1 MTVKTDILQR
11 RKENKWRLVEV
22 KSTADLKNQHLDD
35 MGIVNVTPDSF
46 SDGGRFIELPAAL
59 EHARRL
65 IDEGADIIDIGGEST
80 RPGSAAIP
88 ESEEIARVV
97 PVLEALRKSG
107 VVLSVDTSKPGVMR
121 AALDAGAAIVNDVC
135 ALQAPGAL
143 DAVAASDC
151 GVVLMHM
158 QGSPRTMQLNPHYT
172 DVVGEVRDFLRER
185 IAAATARG
193 VAAVRIVVD
202 PGFGFG
208 KTVEHNFELLGQ
220 LAALTKLGVPVL
232 AGVSRKGMLGA
243 VTGRAVGDRIAAS
256 VAAVVI
262 AVERGARIVRA
273 HDVAATRDALRVW
286 AAIRKE
292 ES

>member
-1 MTVKTDILQR
+1 MDTGLTRAPIAGWSVTGRVLALERPLI
-11 RKENKWRLVEV
+11 
-22 KSTADLKNQHLDD
+22 

-46 SDGGRFIELPAAL
+46 SDGGRFLEPSAAL

-65 IDEGADIIDIGGEST
+65 IDEGADILDIGGEST

-97 PVLEALRKSG
+97 PVLEALRTSG

-158 QGSPRTMQLNPHYT
+158 QGSPRTMQLDPHYN

-243 VTGRAVGDRIAAS
+243 VTGRAVSDRIAAS
-256 VAAVVI
+256 VAAAVI

-273 HDVAATRDALRVW
+273 HDVAATRDALLVW
-286 AAIRKE
+286 AATRKG

>member
-1 MTVKTDILQR
+1 MDTGPTPAHIVGWSVAGRVL
-11 RKENKWRLVEV
+11 
-22 KSTADLKNQHLDD
+22 ALDRPLI

-88 ESEEIARVV
+88 ESDEIARVV
-97 PVLEALRKSG
+97 PVLEALRTSD

-121 AALDAGAAIVNDVC
+121 AALGAGAAIVNDVC

-158 QGSPRTMQLNPHYT
+158 QGLPRTMQLNPQYT
-172 DVVGEVRDFLRER
+172 DVVGEVREFLRER

-193 VAAVRIVVD
+193 VAAARIVVD

-208 KTVEHNFELLGQ
+208 KTVEHNFALLGQ
-220 LAALTKLGVPVL
+220 LAALATLGVPVL

-256 VAAVVI
+256 VAAALI

-286 AAIRKE
+286 AGTRKGE
-292 ES
+292 T

>member
-1 MTVKTDILQR
+1 MDTGLTRAPIAGWSMTGRVLALERPLI
-11 RKENKWRLVEV
+11 
-22 KSTADLKNQHLDD
+22 

-46 SDGGRFIELPAAL
+46 SDGGRFLEPSAAL

-65 IDEGADIIDIGGEST
+65 IDEGADILDIGGEST

-97 PVLEALRKSG
+97 PVLEALRTSG

-158 QGSPRTMQLNPHYT
+158 QGSPRTMQLDPHYN

-220 LAALTKLGVPVL
+220 LAALTMLGVPVL

-243 VTGRAVGDRIAAS
+243 VTGRAVSDRIAAS
-256 VAAVVI
+256 VAAAVI

-273 HDVAATRDALRVW
+273 HDVAATRDALLVW
-286 AAIRKE
+286 AATRKG

>member
-1 MTVKTDILQR
+1 MDTGLTRAPIAGWSMTGRVLALERPLI
-11 RKENKWRLVEV
+11 
-22 KSTADLKNQHLDD
+22 

-46 SDGGRFIELPAAL
+46 SDGGRFLEPSAAL

-65 IDEGADIIDIGGEST
+65 IDEGADILDIGGEST

-97 PVLEALRKSG
+97 PVLEALRTSG

-193 VAAVRIVVD
+193 VAAARIVVD

-208 KTVEHNFELLGQ
+208 KTVEHNFALLGQ
-220 LAALTKLGVPVL
+220 LAALAKLGVPIL

-243 VTGRAVGDRIAAS
+243 VTGRAVGDRTAAS
-256 VAAVVI
+256 VAATVV
-262 AVERGARIVRA
+262 AVERGARIVRV

-286 AAIRKE
+286 AATRKG

>member
-1 MTVKTDILQR
+1 MDTGLTRAPIAGWSVTGRVL
-11 RKENKWRLVEV
+11 
-22 KSTADLKNQHLDD
+22 ALDRPLI

-46 SDGGRFIELPAAL
+46 SDGGRFLEPSAAL

-65 IDEGADIIDIGGEST
+65 IDEGADILDIGGEST
-80 RPGSAAIP
+80 RPGSAAIS
-88 ESEEIARVV
+88 ESDEIARVV

-185 IAAATARG
+185 IAAAAARG
-193 VAAVRIVVD
+193 VAAARIVVD

-256 VAAVVI
+256 VAAAVI

-292 ES
+292 QS

>member
-1 MTVKTDILQR
+1 MDTGLTRAHI
-11 RKENKWRLVEV
+11 
-22 KSTADLKNQHLDD
+22 ADWSVTGRVLSLDRPLI

-46 SDGGRFIELPAAL
+46 SDGGRFLEPSAAL

-65 IDEGADIIDIGGEST
+65 IDEGADILDIGGEST

-97 PVLEALRKSG
+97 PVLEALRTSG

-193 VAAVRIVVD
+193 VAASRIVVD

-208 KTVEHNFELLGQ
+208 KTVEHNFSLLGRLGD
-220 LAALTKLGVPVL
+220 LATLGAPIL
-232 AGVSRKGMLGA
+232 AGASRKGMLGA
-243 VTGRAVGDRIAAS
+243 VTGRAVGDRTAAS
-256 VAAVVI
+256 VAAAVI

-273 HDVAATRDALRVW
+273 HDVAATRDALRIW
-286 AAIRKE
+286 AATLKE
-292 ES
+292 QS

>member
-1 MTVKTDILQR
+1 MDTGLTRAPIAGWSMTGRVLALERPLI
-11 RKENKWRLVEV
+11 
-22 KSTADLKNQHLDD
+22 

-46 SDGGRFIELPAAL
+46 SDGGRFLEPSAAL

-65 IDEGADIIDIGGEST
+65 IDEGADILDIGGEST

-97 PVLEALRKSG
+97 PVLEALRTSG

-208 KTVEHNFELLGQ
+208 KTVEHNFELLGRAGGADQ
-220 LAALTKLGVPVL
+220 ARRADPRRRLAQGN
-232 AGVSRKGMLGA
+232 AGRSHRPGSRRPNGGFGRGDGRR
-243 VTGRAVGDRIAAS
+243 GRA
-256 VAAVVI
+256 
-262 AVERGARIVRA
+262 RGAYRA
-273 HDVAATRDALRVW
+273 SARCGGDP
-286 AAIRKE
+286 
-292 ES
+292 

>member
-1 MTVKTDILQR
+1 MDTGLTRAPIAGWSVTGRVLALERPLI
-11 RKENKWRLVEV
+11 
-22 KSTADLKNQHLDD
+22 

-46 SDGGRFIELPAAL
+46 SDGGRFLEPSAAL

-65 IDEGADIIDIGGEST
+65 IDEGADILDIGGEST

-97 PVLEALRKSG
+97 PVLEALRTSG

-158 QGSPRTMQLNPHYT
+158 QGSPRTMQLNPHYN

-193 VAAVRIVVD
+193 VAAARIVVD

-208 KTVEHNFELLGQ
+208 KTVEHNFALLGQ

-243 VTGRAVGDRIAAS
+243 VTGRAVGDRTAAS
-256 VAAVVI
+256 VAATVV
-262 AVERGARIVRA
+262 AVERGARIVRV

-286 AAIRKE
+286 AATRKG

>member
-1 MTVKTDILQR
+1 MDTGLTRAPIAGWSMTGRVLALERPLI
-11 RKENKWRLVEV
+11 
-22 KSTADLKNQHLDD
+22 

-46 SDGGRFIELPAAL
+46 SDGGRFLEPSAAL

-65 IDEGADIIDIGGEST
+65 IDEGADILDIGGEST

-158 QGSPRTMQLNPHYT
+158 QGSPRTMQLNPH
-172 DVVGEVRDFLRER
+172 
-185 IAAATARG
+185 
-193 VAAVRIVVD
+193 
-202 PGFGFG
+202 
-208 KTVEHNFELLGQ
+208 
-220 LAALTKLGVPVL
+220 
-232 AGVSRKGMLGA
+232 
-243 VTGRAVGDRIAAS
+243 
-256 VAAVVI
+256 
-262 AVERGARIVRA
+262 
-273 HDVAATRDALRVW
+273 
-286 AAIRKE
+286 
-292 ES
+292 

>member
-1 MTVKTDILQR
+1 MDTGLTRAPIAGWSMTGRVLALERPLI
-11 RKENKWRLVEV
+11 
-22 KSTADLKNQHLDD
+22 

-46 SDGGRFIELPAAL
+46 SDGGRFLEPSAAL

-65 IDEGADIIDIGGEST
+65 IDEGADILDIGGEST

-172 DVVGEVRDFLRER
+172 DVVGEVREFLRER

-243 VTGRAVGDRIAAS
+243 VTGRAVTDRIAAS
-256 VAAVVI
+256 VAAAVI
-262 AVERGARIVRA
+262 AVERGARIVRV

-286 AAIRKE
+286 AATRKG

>member
-1 MTVKTDILQR
+1 MDTGLTRAPIAGWSVTGRVLALERPLI
-11 RKENKWRLVEV
+11 
-22 KSTADLKNQHLDD
+22 

-46 SDGGRFIELPAAL
+46 SDGGRFLELSAAL

-65 IDEGADIIDIGGEST
+65 IDEGADILDIGGEST
-80 RPGSAAIP
+80 RPGSAAIS
-88 ESEEIARVV
+88 ESDEIARVV
-97 PVLEALRKSG
+97 PVLEALRTSD

-121 AALDAGAAIVNDVC
+121 AALAAGAAIVNDVC

-143 DAVAASDC
+143 DAIAASDC

-158 QGSPRTMQLNPHYT
+158 QGSPRTMQVSPHYT

-193 VAAVRIVVD
+193 VAAARIVVD

-208 KTVEHNFELLGQ
+208 KTVEHNFALLGR
-220 LAALTKLGVPVL
+220 LAALAMLGVPVL

-243 VTGRAVGDRIAAS
+243 VTGRAVGDRTAAS
-256 VAAVVI
+256 VAATVV
-262 AVERGARIVRA
+262 AVERGARIVRV

-286 AAIRKE
+286 AATRE
-292 ES
+292 GES

>member
-1 MTVKTDILQR
+1 MDTGLTRAPIAGWSMTGRVLALERPLI
-11 RKENKWRLVEV
+11 
-22 KSTADLKNQHLDD
+22 

-46 SDGGRFIELPAAL
+46 SDGGRFLEPSAAL

-65 IDEGADIIDIGGEST
+65 IDEGADILDIGGEST

-97 PVLEALRKSG
+97 PVLEALRTSG

-172 DVVGEVRDFLRER
+172 DVVGEVRDFLRGR

-193 VAAVRIVVD
+193 VTAARIAVD

-243 VTGRAVGDRIAAS
+243 VTGRAVGDRTAAS
-256 VAAVVI
+256 VAATVV
-262 AVERGARIVRA
+262 AVERGARIVRV

-286 AAIRKE
+286 AATRKG